1 MPSQSAR
8 LVATLPTLF
17 TNPRTSAELVRSAG
31 GRTLVQRGDDELVVQ
46 RLDGDF
52 RATGDALRFPAPWPL
67 RFGSSAVA
75 PDGGLAVF
83 TGVHAV
89 RAVDA
94 TGAVRWEVRHG
105 CWYGACR
112 EMHRSFDEYAD
123 DRDHRYPERGS
134 AAFSPDGRLV
144 WAHVRGPLSEGS
156 PDDGSPDDG
165 TPDGGTLDEWL
176 VLDARDGRVLA
187 RADARSAAAGSVHVP
202 HPDPEQMG
210 LSIGEGQDGAP
221 LRWGRWDGERL
232 TVDHFEDQDLVLM
245 DVSPSGDRL
254 LTVDHDQERLAVLR
268 TEDGSVVGR
277 WDAEASVPPH
287 PDADP
292 DADELWL
299 AWDWAGGFL
308 DETTVLTGTVETD
321 EEWGEGRHWL
331 LRTDP
336 PRPLEPITYPF
347 PVSGLPTA
355 IGDGMWCT
363 TTESAMHIWSLH

>member
-17 TNPRTSAELVRSAG
+17 TNPRTPAELVRSAG
-31 GRTLVQRGDDELVVQ
+31 RRALVQRGDDELVVQ

-52 RATGDALRFPAPWPL
+52 RATGDALRFPAPWPR

-75 PDGGLAVF
+75 PDAGLAVF

-123 DRDHRYPERGS
+123 DRDHLYPERGS

-156 PDDGSPDDG
+156 PHDG
-165 TPDGGTLDEWL
+165 TPDDGALDEWL

-202 HPDPEQMG
+202 HPDPAQMG

-268 TEDGSVVGR
+268 TEDGSALGW